1 MRKKYIFPVI
11 MIGVMSVG
19 VSCSHSVSKEI
30 PVFADTTMVANKP
43 LFKDFMGLNGHVT
56 FKPDLYGQ
64 VCRLVRMYHN
74 IDWDARAPGDA
85 LNIPHTLNHINWKD
99 NVYGPWKQHG
109 FETDICLQF
118 LSFGVG
124 NPQYKTLWAGK
135 EQWGYDYAKA
145 MATYFG
151 PSGKEKLC
159 TSFEIDNEPGNRFDR
174 TLFSILFK
182 KMAQGIRDADPQAKI
197 VTPAVV
203 AGKGDDY
210 SQGLDDRYQDTAV
223 LPLYD
228 VINLHTYPTME
239 KSATNEN
246 SWNRSYPEDK
256 SLQYLKV
263 IDNAISWRN
272 QHAPQK
278 EVWITEFGY
287 DACTPEAMKLR
298 KGWAL
303 KLNWQG
309 ASDLQQA
316 QYLVRSFLV
325 FAARDIQRAYL
336 YYYDDND
343 EASFHAASGLTRH
356 FTPKMSFWAVKQLY
370 HTLGDYRFRRVVKK
384 QERDLYVFEFEKGD
398 DPSSL
403 IWVAWSP
410 TGASTR
416 DKENYRPRVI
426 NATLDHLPGLPV
438 RVTQMT
444 ITAGPAAPVNW
455 KKAGQAT
462 ISVAVSESPI
472 YIEMHA
478 ADKQ

>member
-1 MRKKYIFPVI
+1 MQKKYIFAVM
-11 MIGVMSVG
+11 MIGMMSVG
-19 VSCSHSVSKEI
+19 ISCSHSASKKI
-30 PVFADTTMVANKP
+30 PVFDDTTIVANKP

-56 FKPDLYGQ
+56 FKPGLYGQ

-74 IDWDARAPGDA
+74 IDWDAKAPGDA

-99 NVYGPWKQHG
+99 DVYGPWKQDG

-118 LSFGVG
+118 LSLGVG

-135 EQWGYDYAKA
+135 EQWGYDYARA
-145 MATYFG
+145 MAAYFG

-174 TLFSILFK
+174 TLFSTLFK
-182 KMAQGIRDADPQAKI
+182 KMAQGIRDADSQAKI

-210 SQGLDDRYQDTAV
+210 SQGLDDRYQDTSV

-263 IDNAISWRN
+263 IDDAIAWRN

-298 KGWAL
+298 KDWAL

-309 ASDLQQA
+309 ATDLQQA
-316 QYLVRSFLV
+316 QYLVRSFMA
-325 FAARDIQRAYL
+325 FAARDVQRAYL
-336 YYYDDND
+336 YYYNDED
-343 EASFHAASGLTRH
+343 EASFHASSGLTRH
-356 FTPKMSFWAVKQLY
+356 FVPKMSFWAVKQLY
-370 HTLGDYRFRRVVKK
+370 ATLGTYRFRRIVKQ
-384 QERDLYVFEFEKGD
+384 QEGQLYVYEFERGD
-398 DPSSL
+398 NPSAR

-410 TGASTR
+410 TGTPTNK
-416 DKENYRPRVI
+416 KEGYQPKSISV
-426 NATLDHLPGLPV
+426 TLDNLPGLPV
-438 RVTQMT
+438 SVTGMAT
-444 ITAGPAAPVNW
+444 TDGVAPAASFTSAGPAAITL
-455 KKAGQAT
+455 T
-462 ISVAVSESPI
+462 IGESPV
-472 YIEMHA
+472 YISMPG
-478 ADKQ
+478 K